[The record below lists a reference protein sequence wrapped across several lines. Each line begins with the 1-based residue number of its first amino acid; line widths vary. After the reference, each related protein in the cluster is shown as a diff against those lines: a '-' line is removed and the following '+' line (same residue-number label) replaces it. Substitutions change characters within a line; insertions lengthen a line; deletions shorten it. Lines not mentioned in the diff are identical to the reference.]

1 VTITRK
7 LPAASALAIGVLVLA
22 GCSPFAG
29 LADSDTVTLLTLDG
43 GDDNLALEEIVAAYE
58 EQSDGVDI
66 AITYVPEDTYATK
79 LQTSLLADAPDI
91 AAPYGAETMFEFEPL
106 NDVVFADNGLNI
118 GDYNAVLESFCG
130 IDGQLYC
137 LGTTVGNM
145 GIFYNKAMFDAAGV
159 DYPSTTE
166 AMTFQEF
173 ASISAQL
180 TQPGDEATK
189 VWGGG
194 GDTLQAYIDPA
205 HFLDDTGRTVDV
217 LNDGYIGAIETLAG
231 MVTDGSAPTAGETL
245 SVGAD
250 QGLQALFLDGRIAMF
265 IGDNY
270 ALDAIEETD
279 IDFGLTPVPVV
290 EGDEPWVPVW
300 TNTFGIPVNA
310 THKEEAIDFLTFLA
324 TEGQDIQAQY
334 GQMPLLT
341 SVAETWANTDGRM
354 QLVEV
359 SKLARTSVFNPN
371 QWAWNAPLMDAFTLA
386 MDGEPVRPLLEDA
399 QPKAQQA
406 NEKTWETFDLA
417 REAAGAE

>member
-1 VTITRK
+1 VTITKK
-7 LPAASALAIGVLVLA
+7 LPAASALAIGVLVLT

-29 LADSDTVTLLTLDG
+29 LGDSDAVTLLTLDG
-43 GDDNLALEEIVAAYE
+43 GEDNLALEEIVAAYE

-66 AITYVPEDTYATK
+66 VITYVPEDTYATK

-106 NDVVFADNGLNI
+106 NEVVFADNGLNI
-118 GDYNAVLESFCG
+118 GDYNAVLESFCA

-159 DYPSTTE
+159 AYPSTTE

-194 GDTLQAYIDPA
+194 GDTL
-205 HFLDDTGRTVDV
+205 
-217 LNDGYIGAIETLAG
+217 DGYIGAIETLAG
-231 MVTDGSAPTAGETL
+231 MVVDGSAPTAGETL

-250 QGLQALFLDGRIAMF
+250 QGLQALFLDSRIAMF

-290 EGDEPWVPVW
+290 EGDAPWVPVW
-300 TNTFGIPVNA
+300 TNTFGIPANA

-324 TEGQDIQAQY
+324 TEGQEIQAGY

-341 SVAETWANTDGRM
+341 SVAETWANTDGRR

-359 SKLARTSVFNPN
+359 SKLARPSVFNPN
-371 QWAWNAPLMDAFTLA
+371 QWAWNAPLMDAFVLA

-406 NEKTWETFDLA
+406 NDKTWETFDLA
-417 REAAGAE
+417 KEAAGAE

>member
-1 VTITRK
+1 M
-7 LPAASALAIGVLVLA
+7 LPAASAIAIGVLVLT

-29 LADSDTVTLLTLDG
+29 LADSDTVTLLTIDG
-43 GDDNLALEEIVAAYE
+43 GDDNLALEEIVAAFE

-106 NDVVFADNGLNI
+106 NDLVFADNGLNV

-159 DYPSTTE
+159 AYPATTE
-166 AMTFQEF
+166 AMSFQEF
-173 ASISAQL
+173 AAIAAQL
-180 TQPGDEATK
+180 TQPGDEDSH

-205 HFLDDTGRTVDV
+205 HFLDETGRTVDV
-217 LNDGYIGAIETLAG
+217 LNDGYIGAVETLAG
-231 MVTDGSAPTAGETL
+231 MVADGSAPTAGQTL
-245 SVGAD
+245 SVGGGS
-250 QGLQALFLDGRIAMF
+250 GLQALFLDGRIAMF

-279 IDFGLTPVPVV
+279 IDFGLAPVPVV

-300 TNTFGIPVNA
+300 TNTFGIPTTA
-310 THKEEAIDFLTFLA
+310 THKQEAVDFLTFVA
-324 TEGQDIQAQY
+324 TEGQEIQAKY
-334 GQMPLLT
+334 GQIPLLT
-341 SVAETWANTDGRM
+341 SVAESWANTDGRT

-371 QWAWNAPLMDAFTLA
+371 QWAWNAPLMDAFDRA
-386 MDGEPVRPLLEDA
+386 MGGEPVRPLLEDA
-399 QPKAQQA
+399 QPKAQQS
-406 NEKTWETFDLA
+406 NDKTWETFDLA
-417 REAAGAE
+417 AQAAAAG